1 MRDLFPPLPSSSYSV
16 GMTRSE
22 IPLFCWPFSLLA
34 GPACAG
40 AKAQSGAKTIQVGQS
55 QILLLI
61 TLEAIRREIGRCSA
75 RHELAH
81 HCRML
86 LGVSYSWMGLET
98 NLDVGKLANPHVGIP
113 CSDLQCS
120 YLFIS
125 AIDVLRLLLI
135 LGHNALSAGQ
145 FVRRYTPISHL
156 RIPPCESQ
164 VVVVYPSGGAR
175 SGMHA
180 SVLTRLSNQDN
191 RVGERIPH
199 RSSSPLLS
207 LHITPIS
214 KVDCHLVWPEPVYFM
229 VSRPKAAPATVTESP
244 AVSVAGRS
252 VPVRVQIRVQNCTA
266 CTRADVNDAK
276 NSCEGIACSAA
287 GGDRSATP
295 PWCH

>member
-1 MRDLFPPLPSSSYSV
+1 MACLLSRRRGRQRMRDLFPPLPSSSYSV

-40 AKAQSGAKTIQVGQS
+40 AKAQSGAKTIQIGQS
-55 QILLLI
+55 QSP
-61 TLEAIRREIGRCSA
+61 IGRCSA
-75 RHELAH
+75 RHELVH

-86 LGVSYSWMGLET
+86 LGVFYSWMGLET

-135 LGHNALSAGQ
+135 LGHNALSTGQ

-164 VVVVYPSGGAR
+164 VVVVYPSGAVR
-175 SGMHA
+175 SSMHA
-180 SVLTRLSNQDN
+180 SVLTL
-191 RVGERIPH
+191 GCRIKTTGWAN
-199 RSSSPLLS
+199 SSPKL
-207 LHITPIS
+207 
-214 KVDCHLVWPEPVYFM
+214 F
-229 VSRPKAAPATVTESP
+229 P
-244 AVSVAGRS
+244 AV
-252 VPVRVQIRVQNCTA
+252 VPAHHPNHLE
-266 CTRADVNDAK
+266 
-276 NSCEGIACSAA
+276 S
-287 GGDRSATP
+287 
-295 PWCH
+295 

>member
-40 AKAQSGAKTIQVGQS
+40 AKAQSGAKTIQIGQS
-55 QILLLI
+55 QSP
-61 TLEAIRREIGRCSA
+61 IGRCSA
-75 RHELAH
+75 RHELVH

-86 LGVSYSWMGLET
+86 LGVFYSWMGLET

-164 VVVVYPSGGAR
+164 VVVVYPSGAVR
-175 SGMHA
+175 SSMHA

-191 RVGERIPH
+191 RVGEFLTEALPRCCPCT
-199 RSSSPLLS
+199 SPPSRKLTAILS
-207 LHITPIS
+207 GLSQSIS
-214 KVDCHLVWPEPVYFM
+214 WSAGPRQRQPL
-229 VSRPKAAPATVTESP
+229 SP